1 MTHQEDLQRVA
12 SSKIFVS
19 LLRSYAYQA
28 NNTFRS
34 ATPTTITRPR
44 NEPKDEKKA
53 RKQAVK
59 ADRQAR
65 RIEKKATKEEYL
77 SEAKHQIK
85 SIINKEKTRLR
96 KL

>member
-1 MTHQEDLQRVA
+1 MPHQEELQRVA

-19 LLRSYAYQA
+19 LLHGYTYQA

-34 ATPTTITRPR
+34 ATRMTISRPR
-44 NEPKDEKKA
+44 NEPKDEKKT

-65 RIEKKATKEEYL
+65 RIEKKATKEEYS

-85 SIINKEKTRLR
+85 GIINSEKTRLR